1 MVLVSG
7 GNTSLPLASPEI
19 VLSSVMAVTPA
30 ELGCYGLSLMVLAM
44 PPRIILLHEETE
56 RSESESS
63 EMLLLIAFID
73 KIRVLTLIVERVR
86 SEV

>member
-1 MVLVSG
+1 ML
-7 GNTSLPLASPEI
+7 
-19 VLSSVMAVTPA
+19 
-30 ELGCYGLSLMVLAM
+30 LAM

-56 RSESESS
+56 RSESEIS
-63 EMLLLIAFID
+63 ETLLLIAFID